1 MRVTV
6 GVLEDL
12 MIIPREIMQCSP
24 GRHGEGEEHGKRR
37 SIVMQEIEDLE
48 KKMGT
53 ENVAESAMVEGR
65 ELIDVCGVAR
75 IATERLGTNELSVM
89 IQGVMGDGLEQ
100 EPWEIAERLDILLF
114 SLMGKEEWRTD
125 LDVVDRGLS
134 IIQER
139 LEVQQLSET
148 LTSAQM
154 DIVSA
159 QERMTEAE
167 EAIEETTHR
176 LDSLLVRLKEAE
188 RESDR

>member
-1 MRVTV
+1 
-6 GVLEDL
+6 
-12 MIIPREIMQCSP
+12 
-24 GRHGEGEEHGKRR
+24 
-37 SIVMQEIEDLE
+37 MQEIEDLE